1 MCGALPDDAASAKL
15 ERVNVDPAATET
27 NDHAAP
33 ASIRS
38 IRPAPLLV
46 AGNLVTLIGFL
57 TPWYRD
63 EEGFLWSH
71 SGWTYLSNSSGPGW
85 PVAAVIALVVG
96 VAASLAGR
104 DPVARRVAVVG
115 GIAGVM
121 MSTFAVAAAFGATGA
136 ADTTND
142 VLERPVGIG
151 MFLLALGAGLI
162 VAGATER
169 PEANHG

>member
-1 MCGALPDDAASAKL
+1 MHALPTGTPSARL
-15 ERVNVDPAATET
+15 ERVNADLSATET
-27 NDHAAP
+27 NDHAPP
-33 ASIRS
+33 ASTRS

-63 EEGFLWSH
+63 HEGFLWSR

-85 PVAAVIALVVG
+85 PVAAVIALVIG
-96 VAASLAGR
+96 VAASIAGR
-104 DPVARRVAVVG
+104 DPGARRIAVVG

-142 VLERPVGIG
+142 VLERPIGVG

-162 VAGATER
+162 VAGATDR
-169 PEANHG
+169 PEPGRR